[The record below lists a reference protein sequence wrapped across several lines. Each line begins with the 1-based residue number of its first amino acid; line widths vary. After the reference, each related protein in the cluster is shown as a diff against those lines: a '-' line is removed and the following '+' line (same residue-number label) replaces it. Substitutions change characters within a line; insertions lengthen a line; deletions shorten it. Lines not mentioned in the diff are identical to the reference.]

1 MLQPMRLAAVAA
13 LLMLPAFAGA
23 QSTPIKGDAILTH
36 PLGVLA
42 GKSADLIAAGQ
53 FDALM
58 ALRVKEDKDEW
69 KTASAA
75 DKKQWGARQ
84 KELAPTPALFADL
97 VRKSGQLTIDGDSA
111 SLEAT
116 TSAGMLRQMF
126 RRESGQWRIQIG
138 PMFMSAEG
146 SAAASAPVTRV
157 EGAALSSHP
166 ASGVVLQYVD
176 LLHAGK
182 LDEAIARFG
191 SAKAQAAWKA
201 LPAGARK
208 NSAAFRA
215 RMLPKRVEVARSL
228 ASGGVL
234 LVAGDTATLN
244 LITMTPA
251 TANNASGSSTTVGIP
266 LALEQGQW
274 KLAQ

>member
-1 MLQPMRLAAVAA
+1 MRLAVAAA

-36 PLGVLA
+36 PLGALA
-42 GKSADLIAAGQ
+42 RKSADLIAAGQ

-58 ALRVKEDKDEW
+58 ALRVKEDQAEW

-84 KELAPTPALFADL
+84 KELAPTPTLLADL
-97 VRKSGQLTIDGDSA
+97 VRKAGQLTIDGDSA

-126 RRESGQWRIQIG
+126 TRESGQWRIQVG

-146 SAAASAPVTRV
+146 SGAASAPVTRV
-157 EGAALSSHP
+157 EGEALSSHP
-166 ASGVVLQYVD
+166 ASAVVLQYVD

-191 SAKAQAAWKA
+191 STKAQAEWKA
-201 LPAGARK
+201 LPAGEK
-208 NSAAFRA
+208 KESAAFRA
-215 RMLPKRVEVARSL
+215 RMLPKRAEVVRLL

-234 LVAGDTATLN
+234 LVEGDTATLN

-251 TANNASGSSTTVGIP
+251 TEKNAKGSSTTVGIP

>member
-1 MLQPMRLAAVAA
+1 MRLAATAA
-13 LLMLPAFAGA
+13 LLLLPVFAGA
-23 QSTPIKGDAILTH
+23 QPTPIKGAAILTH

-42 GKSADLIAAGQ
+42 AKSADLIAAGQ

-58 ALRVKEDKDEW
+58 ALRGKDDQAEW

-97 VRKSGQLTIDGDSA
+97 VRKAGQLTIDGDSA

-116 TSAGMLRQMF
+116 TAAGMLRQMF
-126 RRESGQWRIQIG
+126 TRENGQWRIQIG
-138 PMFMSAEG
+138 PMFMAAEG
-146 SAAASAPVTRV
+146 SGAGAAPVTRV
-157 EGAALSSHP
+157 EGAELSNHP
-166 ASGVVLQYVD
+166 ASAVVLQYVD

-182 LDEAIARFG
+182 LDAAIARFG
-191 SAKAQAAWKA
+191 STRAQAEWKA
-201 LPAGARK
+201 LPAGEK
-208 NSAAFRA
+208 TESAAFRA
-215 RMLPKRVEVARSL
+215 RMLPTRAQVARSL

-234 LVAGDTATLN
+234 LIEGDTATLN
-244 LITMTPA
+244 LITTTPA
-251 TANNASGSSTTVGIP
+251 TATTSKGSSTTVAIP